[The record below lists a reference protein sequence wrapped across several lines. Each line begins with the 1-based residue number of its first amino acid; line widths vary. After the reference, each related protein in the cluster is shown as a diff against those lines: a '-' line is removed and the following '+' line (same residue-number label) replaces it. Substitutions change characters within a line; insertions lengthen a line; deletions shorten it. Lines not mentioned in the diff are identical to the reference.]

1 MKMNKRNAYFC
12 QKCRRVYIT
21 VDIDEG
27 TTPMIIHCDACGS
40 YAISMM
46 YSLSVV
52 FKLDLS
58 EGRYPPNE
66 ITPDFEFYKPCQ
78 AEYAGLLPSQQ
89 GHVDN
94 GGLLMRKR
102 EILTVCQ

>member
-1 MKMNKRNAYFC
+1 MNKEERKEKRNAYFC
-12 QKCRRVYIT
+12 QKCRRAYIT

-66 ITPDFEFYKPCQ
+66 MKPDFEFYKPGQ

-89 GHVDN
+89 EHVDN

-102 EILTVCQ
+102 EI

>member
-1 MKMNKRNAYFC
+1 MKMNKEERKEKRNAYFC
-12 QKCRRVYIT
+12 QKCRRAYIT

-46 YSLSVV
+46 YNVPGV
-52 FKLDLS
+52 FRFDFSGGLPT
-58 EGRYPPNE
+58 EM
-66 ITPDFEFYKPCQ
+66 TPDFEFYKPGQ

-89 GHVDN
+89 EHVDN

-102 EILTVCQ
+102 EI